1 MAAATDRPD
10 VTWQL
15 AARLAARLALILPLP
30 AAAPAPPGATQAAA
44 PPALDE
50 AGLYDGC
57 IRRSGG
63 VTAAMRDCAEQEFA
77 RLDRKLN
84 QTCRAAM
91 ERLPDAAARA
101 RLRGLQRAW
110 LRERRTVCDRRVAG
124 SEQADGTAALL
135 LLDDCWLEQ
144 MTRRIAWL
152 EAYPDTH

>member
-1 MAAATDRPD
+1 M
-10 VTWQL
+10 
-15 AARLAARLALILPLP
+15 
-30 AAAPAPPGATQAAA
+30 G
-44 PPALDE
+44 
-50 AGLYDGC
+50 
-57 IRRSGG
+57 
-63 VTAAMRDCAEQEFA
+63 DCAEQEFA
-77 RLDRKLN
+77 RLDRNLN
-84 QTCRAAM
+84 QTYHAAM
-91 ERLPDAAARA
+91 KRLSDDAARA